1 MASSTRVSQRGASL
15 VEALIAF
22 LVLSLG
28 LVGMTKLQSQLRLNA
43 DIARQRS
50 EAVRLAQEDIERL
63 RAFASL
69 AAAPGARAYADI
81 TAASRRIDSTPG
93 QPLNASFQL
102 QRRVSDSGGF
112 RTASVSVAWDD
123 RTGQSQ
129 QVLLQSVI
137 AATPPALSGALTV
150 QSSAQPLKK
159 VRGRSAFIPAA
170 ATPLGDGTSAWKPVA
185 GGTVVLV
192 FDDLS
197 GEVRST
203 CDAAAGIASADLTL
217 ADLSSC
223 TATGGLLLSGIVRR
237 SGAAR
242 AEPAF
247 ASDAPLPLSV
257 DLILSGGTYPAPPRC
272 FSEARKQVEF
282 VTVGGTRRQ
291 AVALA
296 ATPASVG
303 VASWTELNERF
314 VAYHC
319 VVTPL
324 QGRWSGRS
332 LLLPQGWSIGSAP
345 ADHKVCRYSTDQDGS
360 GAVDNN
366 AEHPDSYL
374 HVDRSLMQQ
383 NFLLVPGDRPCPDT
397 TVPHQP

>member
-1 MASSTRVSQRGASL
+1 MTSPARQRGASL

-50 EAVRLAQEDIERL
+50 EAVRLAQEDIEGL
-63 RAFASL
+63 RSFASL
-69 AAAPGARAYADI
+69 VSMPGVRAYADI
-81 TAASRRIDSTPG
+81 AADSRRIDSTPG
-93 QPLNASFQL
+93 QALNASFQL
-102 QRRVSDSGGF
+102 QRNVSDGGGF
-112 RTASVSVAWDD
+112 RTASVTVGWND
-123 RTGQSQ
+123 RSGQSQ
-129 QVLLQSVI
+129 QVQLQSVI

-150 QSSAQPLKK
+150 QPNVQALK
-159 VRGRSAFIPAA
+159 RIHGRSAFIPAA
-170 ATPLGDGTSAWKPVA
+170 ATPLGNGTSAWKPVS

-192 FDDLS
+192 FDDLT
-197 GEVRST
+197 GELRST
-203 CDAAAGIASADLTL
+203 CAAAAGIASADLTI
-217 ADLSSC
+217 ADLSDC

-242 AEPAF
+242 AEPPF
-247 ASDAPLPLSV
+247 ASDAPLPLGV
-257 DLILSGGTYPAPPRC
+257 ELTLSGATYPAPPRC
-272 FSEARKQVEF
+272 FSEARKQVEY
-282 VTVGGTRRQ
+282 TTAAGTRRQ
-291 AVALA
+291 TVPLA
-296 ATPASVG
+296 AIPASVG

-332 LLLPQGWSIGSAP
+332 ALLPQGWSIGSAP
-345 ADHKVCRYSTDQDGS
+345 TQHKVCRYSVDQDGS

-366 AEHPDSYL
+366 AEHPDSYRL
-374 HVDRSLMQQ
+374 VDRPLMQQ
-383 NFLLVPGDRPCPDT
+383 NFLLVPGDRPCPGT
-397 TVPHQP
+397 TAQHQP